1 MTRGLTEIEAALT
14 PEAGQ
19 VMSFIMGKYAAEWA
33 TLNPLYRARYGV
45 NMPHHDALPP
55 ITVTPVQT
63 KAGEVVDPVTGSAV
77 SGGSILTPGSLR
89 TRSWNAIA
97 EPDFRDA
104 LQTMILHSRQMEYW
118 KAYYDLAV
126 EMNAVLGNREVM
138 NSVHAKAE
146 RKLRTLC
153 GSGST

>member
-1 MTRGLTEIEAALT
+1 
-14 PEAGQ
+14 
-19 VMSFIMGKYAAEWA
+19 MSFIMGKYAAEWA

-45 NMPHHDALPP
+45 NMPHHDAYAP

-89 TRSWNAIA
+89 TRSRNAIA

-118 KAYYDLAV
+118 KAYYDLCCGDERRAGQSRGD
-126 EMNAVLGNREVM
+126 ELG
-138 NSVHAKAE
+138 S
-146 RKLRTLC
+146 RKGGRKPRTLC